1 MSMKATILTLTLG
14 LGLIGATPSFAQT
27 STAGPSYPYPQGYE
41 EVAPSGHIYGQ
52 LGSSEHGSGSRS
64 HMSHAVEQME
74 EIR

>member
-1 MSMKATILTLTLG
+1 MFMKATLVLLTLG

-41 EVAPSGHIYGQ
+41 EVAPSGHVYGQ
-52 LGSSEHGSGSRS
+52 LGSSEYGSGSRG
-64 HMSHAVEQME
+64 HMSHAVGQME